1 MTGMLPLELLETV
14 LQRELGIHLM
24 PFFRI
29 AGVLMVA
36 PVVGAR
42 LVPVRVRIALAVA
55 ATVVLSPLVPMQA
68 ALDLSVAT
76 AFVVAQEVLVGIA
89 MGFLLQMIFDALIVA
104 GQTIAMSM
112 GLGMATLV
120 DPQRG
125 MTVPVVSQFFVIL
138 GMLIFLSLGGHLAL
152 FEMLAGSFT
161 LLPVGAPLPID
172 GLMTLVG
179 FGSRMFAGAI
189 QIALPAVTAL
199 LIVNIAFG
207 VMSRAAPTLNLFAV
221 GLPAAMLAGFL
232 VLVITIGN
240 LPGLV
245 ARLLTAAL
253 ETVAAFLAG

>member
-1 MTGMLPLELLETV
+1 MLPLELLETV

-42 LVPVRVRIALAVA
+42 LVPVRVRI
-55 ATVVLSPLVPMQA
+55 
-68 ALDLSVAT
+68 